1 MDFTLNVPLY
11 PLAPAPTTLISEL
24 VLSIILLIIT
34 ESPTLRLCG
43 ISDLMVASGAEYV
56 ALLINLGFRSKL

>member
-11 PLAPAPTTLISEL
+11 PLPPAPTTLMSEL
-24 VLSIILLIIT
+24 VLSMMFLIMI

-56 ALLINLGFRSKL
+56 AALINLGLRSKL

>member
-1 MDFTLNVPLY
+1 MF
-11 PLAPAPTTLISEL
+11 LIM
-24 VLSIILLIIT
+24 I

-56 ALLINLGFRSKL
+56 AALINLGLRSKITTLNVIQDL